1 MADRQQLIDYLRSSQ
16 PKGLERFAVEDA
28 PDDRFVE
35 DLLALREGV
44 TQDRMAREEATRRQD
59 PNVQI
64 RELLD
69 VGLGGNQQV
78 ATPEDVTQ
86 EPATPTSADL
96 MDMLT
101 SRGKIL
107 RLGRGDV
114 LPEDFGRGFSKAA
127 PGTADVAAERYGRT
141 ITEGR
146 PANARAQLENLIARR
161 DTESQVKQQ
170 AVASLAAMQNQEIE
184 QGGREQL
191 AQAQAQQKQ
200 REAQDEAIGKVFS
213 DFLKRKGQ
221 ADEDPSSTKSI
232 LSQLPEDMRKQLINR
247 PDRDAILKSFRD
259 TKLMEESLGLVD
271 PETQAALKELPQ
283 FKAVLGSL
291 TSRVSEL
298 DKRTP
303 AAAGA
308 TATDSGMSAGEML
321 LMLGAAAAA
330 GVAGKKGIAAFKNKK
345 LAKAAAEATAKGE
358 MIPLRPGTSE
368 DLATPIKEAFLE
380 ARRGSV
386 TPTGISRSEDL
397 ATPLK
402 ESFKEQRRRLLAQ
415 EGQMAGRDVL
425 AGVFDKPRAAARV
438 VPEGPPDP
446 REILQGV
453 FDELRASKKGG
464 KARSSKETERIIRG
478 LYDQIKPRI

>member
-69 VGLGGNQQV
+69 VGLGGNQQM

-86 EPATPTSADL
+86 EPGGQSGADL
-96 MDMLT
+96 MQMLT
-101 SRGKIL
+101 TRGQ
-107 RLGRGDV
+107 RLTLGPNDE
-114 LPEDFGRGFSKAA
+114 LPEDFGSTFSKGA
-127 PGTADVAAERYGRT
+127 PGSADRANQAYARLLDWAQG
-141 ITEGR
+141 I
-146 PANARAQLENLIARR
+146 NARASAENTTRKLDDDVRDMMRTANDARLP
-161 DTESQVKQQ
+161 K
-170 AVASLAAMQNQEIE
+170 NI
-184 QGGREQL
+184 REQALESIPGLRQQSVTASGVL
-191 AQAQAQQKQ
+191 ADLEKNKQLLSGKEKLALVESAQKQ

-298 DKRTP
+298 DKKTP

-321 LMLGAAAAA
+321 MALALAA
-330 GVAGKKGIAAFKNKK
+330 GGVKGASVLKNR
-345 LAKAAAEATAKGE
+345 KAAQAATKSAAPDAAQAIAEIQERVIKGVKS
-358 MIPLRPGTSE
+358 PG
-368 DLATPIKEAFLE
+368 
-380 ARRGSV
+380 
-386 TPTGISRSEDL
+386 
-397 ATPLK
+397 
-402 ESFKEQRRRLLAQ
+402 
-415 EGQMAGRDVL
+415 
-425 AGVFDKPRAAARV
+425 RV
-438 VPEGPPDP
+438 
-446 REILQGV
+446 
-453 FDELRASKKGG
+453 
-464 KARSSKETERIIRG
+464 IR
-478 LYDQIKPRI
+478 Q